1 MVFQEEST
9 FPWRNVVDNVAF
21 PLEIAGMAKR
31 ERIERARHFVSMV
44 GLDGFEK
51 RYPAELSGGMRQ
63 RVSMARTLA
72 SEPKI
77 LLMDEPFAALDEQT
91 RLLLGDKVLQI
102 QQQLNQTTL
111 LITHNITEA
120 VQLADRILV
129 MTYRPGRVKR
139 MVDIKLPR
147 PRTSEI
153 VSSEAFGRYV
163 AQIWADL
170 REEASRGLNDDE
182 SRALRRRALG
192 GLTMALFSCG
202 CCMGRRQFL
211 AGGLAAATALPARRV
226 FAQSPA
232 VKPADKRID
241 VHHHFLPPQYM
252 KEEHERINFGHDSV
266 ATNQLLSWTPSQSIE
281 IMDRNGIATAIAS
294 ITTPGV
300 WFGDVAAARRLS
312 RMWNDYAAEAIRNYP
327 GRYGLFAVVP
337 LPDTEGSLK
346 EIEYALDTLK
356 ADGIG
361 LLSSYDGKYL
371 GDAAFA
377 PVIAELNRRKAVVY
391 VHPTV
396 PACCGSVIPTVIPQ
410 TIEFPFDTTR
420 TITSL
425 LINGTIVKNPD
436 IRFIFSHGGGV
447 TPMLA
452 GRMAEIL
459 DHRPNA
465 AEVTP
470 NGVLGELRKFYYDT
484 ANAGRPA
491 QLAALRAMAPM
502 NHILFGT
509 DYPFVKVAA
518 DIEELERTPLPEA
531 DRAAIDRGNA
541 IALLPRLGAS

>member
-1 MVFQEEST
+1 
-9 FPWRNVVDNVAF
+9 
-21 PLEIAGMAKR
+21 
-31 ERIERARHFVSMV
+31 
-44 GLDGFEK
+44 
-51 RYPAELSGGMRQ
+51 
-63 RVSMARTLA
+63 
-72 SEPKI
+72 
-77 LLMDEPFAALDEQT
+77 
-91 RLLLGDKVLQI
+91 
-102 QQQLNQTTL
+102 
-111 LITHNITEA
+111 
-120 VQLADRILV
+120 
-129 MTYRPGRVKR
+129 
-139 MVDIKLPR
+139 
-147 PRTSEI
+147 
-153 VSSEAFGRYV
+153 
-163 AQIWADL
+163 
-170 REEASRGLNDDE
+170 
-182 SRALRRRALG
+182 
-192 GLTMALFSCG
+192 MALFSCG

-226 FAQSPA
+226 FAQAPA
-232 VKPADKRID
+232 VKPAVKRID
-241 VHHHFLPPQYM
+241 MHHHFLPPAYI
-252 KEEHERINFGHDSV
+252 KEEHERINFGHGAVS
-266 ATNQLLSWTPSQSIE
+266 ANQLLTWSPSQSLE
-281 IMDRNGIATAIAS
+281 QMDANGISTAIVS
-294 ITTPGV
+294 VSTPGP
-300 WFGDVAAARRLS
+300 WFGDVAAGRRLS

-327 GRYGLFAVVP
+327 GRYGLFAVIP
-337 LPDTEGSLK
+337 LPDTEGSLA
-346 EIEYALDTLK
+346 EIAYALDTLK

-410 TIEFPFDTTR
+410 TVEFPFDTTR

-459 DHRPNA
+459 EHRPNA

-470 NGVLGELRKFYYDT
+470 NGVLGALRKFYYDT

-491 QLAALRAMAPM
+491 QLAALRGMAPTSQ
-502 NHILFGT
+502 ILFGT

-518 DIEELERTPLPEA
+518 DIEDLQQTQFSPSEREA
-531 DRAAIDRGNA
+531 IERGNA